1 MRPKNQLALL
11 SVATP
16 ATSVNTPTATLA
28 RPVISQAAAAV
39 ATLKPGAPARNVLAA
54 PPQVLATSA
63 KRRLAPQARPAVLR
77 PKTTAT
83 AYVTNTKPPVTMAAA
98 TPYIAAVCIV
108 R

>member
-1 MRPKNQLALL
+1 M
-11 SVATP
+11 ATP
-16 ATSVNTPTATLA
+16 ATLAKTSTPTATLA
-28 RPVISQAAAAV
+28 RPVISQAAAV
-39 ATLKPGAPARNVLAA
+39 AATNKPAPPARPALAA
-54 PPQVLATSA
+54 PHPVLATSA